1 MKEKKTSFEDIVTY
15 SGFIVGLV
23 IGIALYLLEYIGL
36 FLCIAITVA
45 GGCLIRLA
53 FKGSKKFQESVEK
66 RKEEER
72 KAAESNRNF
81 NPYTSANNTTTS
93 KGASVVGRAVA
104 GGIIA
109 GGAGA
114 VVGAISA
121 LDKNQK
127 NNSSKEESE

>member
-1 MKEKKTSFEDIVTY
+1 MKEKKPSFEDIVTY
-15 SGFIVGLV
+15 SGFIVGLA
-23 IGIALYLLEYIGL
+23 IGISLYLFEYIGL
-36 FLCIAITVA
+36 FLCITITIA
-45 GGCLIRLA
+45 CGCLMRLA

-66 RKEEER
+66 RKEDER
-72 KAAESNRNF
+72 IAAANNRNF
-81 NPYTSANNTTTS
+81 NPYTSANATTTS

-121 LDKNQK
+121 LDKNK
-127 NNSSKEESE
+127 KSDSSNQENK

>member
-1 MKEKKTSFEDIVTY
+1 MKEKKPSFEDIVTY
-15 SGFIVGLV
+15 SGFIVGLA

-36 FLCIAITVA
+36 FLCLAITVA
-45 GGCLIRLA
+45 CGCLMRLA
-53 FKGSKKFQESVEK
+53 FKGSKKFQKSVEK

-72 KAAESNRNF
+72 IAAENNRNF
-81 NPYTSANNTTTS
+81 NPYTSANATTKS

-109 GGAGA
+109 SGAGA

-127 NNSSKEESE
+127 NDSSKQESE